1 MLLITNIQLLSKNM
15 KFPALII
22 SLLSSTLIVAQS
34 SSSIETFNVKHI
46 DWFNEDYD
54 SKKIY
59 GTSTQKAYNTILKDK
74 KTKKTI
80 VVAIIDSGVDIEH
93 EDLKENI
100 WVNKNE
106 IPNNNIDD
114 DNNGYIDDIHGW
126 NFLGNSKGENINE
139 ENYEFLRIYR
149 DYINSEKEQ
158 DELFKNVETKYLAK
172 LKSATEDL
180 KTYTTLSKNI
190 SEAQKIIKEGTGRQ
204 ANDLSSLSTIPNTT
218 KRVAYAKQY
227 LTKIFSLG
235 LTSEVINESKEH
247 FQDLIDYSLNIDF
260 NARELI
266 GDNLNDINDNNYG
279 NNDVAGTVCNHGTG
293 VAGCVAAVRDNNIG
307 INGIASDVKIMV
319 LRAVPM
325 GDEYDKDIALSIRYA
340 VDNGAN
346 IINMSFGKDFS
357 PNKQLV
363 IDAISYAEKKG
374 VLLIHAAGNEAS
386 NIDTQPNFPD
396 GLNNNNKMASNWI
409 SIGASSFN
417 IKKKQVSSFSN
428 YGFKSVTLFSP
439 GDNIITLDK
448 DNKYT
453 HTQGTSFSAPI
464 VTGVAALILSYY
476 PDLTPEELISILVDS
491 STKIKKKVLQPSNT
505 GKPKKVKFSTLSSSG
520 GIINTYNALLLAEE
534 RSKL

>member
-1 MLLITNIQLLSKNM
+1 M

-34 SSSIETFNVKHI
+34 SSSVETFNVKHR
-46 DWFNEDYD
+46 DWFNEDYG

-59 GTSTQKAYNTILKDK
+59 GTSTQKAYKTILKDK
-74 KTKKTI
+74 KAKKVI

-114 DNNGYIDDIHGW
+114 DKNGYIDDMHGW

-149 DYINSEKEQ
+149 DYKKLEKEQ
-158 DELFKNVETKYLAK
+158 DELFKNIETKYLAK
-172 LKSATEDL
+172 LKSTTQNL
-180 KTYTTLSKNI
+180 NTYTTLEQNI
-190 SEAQKIIKEGTGRQ
+190 SEAQKIIKEDTGRELTDQ
-204 ANDLSSLSTIPNTT
+204 SGLSAIPVTT
-218 KRVAYAKQY
+218 ERVAAAKKY
-227 LTKIFSLG
+227 LSKIFSVG
-235 LTSEVINESKEH
+235 LTIKEVKEAQEH
-247 FQDLIDYSLNIDF
+247 FQDQIDYGLNIDF
-260 NARELI
+260 NPRALI

-279 NNDVAGTVCNHGTG
+279 NNDVAGTVCTHGTG

-307 INGIASDVKIMV
+307 IKGIASDVKIMV

-346 IINMSFGKDFS
+346 IINMSFGKGFS

-363 IDAISYAEKKG
+363 ANAISYAEKKG
-374 VLLIHAAGNEAS
+374 VLLIHAAGNDAS
-386 NIDTQPNFPD
+386 NIDTEPNFPN
-396 GLNNNNKMASNWI
+396 GLNSNNKMASNWM

-428 YGFKSVTLFSP
+428 YGIKSVTLFSP

-448 DNKYT
+448 DNQYT
-453 HTQGTSFSAPI
+453 HTQGTSFAAPI
-464 VTGVAALILSYY
+464 ATGVAALILSYY
-476 PDLTPEELISILVDS
+476 PDLTPQELISILVDS
-491 STKIKKKVLQPSNT
+491 STKIKKKVLRPTKT
-505 GKPKKVKFSTLSSSG
+505 GKSKKVRFTTLSSSG

-534 RSKL
+534 RSK